1 MDVPVNGNMA
11 VRRGQSTMS
20 TELDR
25 IAALARK
32 DRQMQFFSIA
42 HLLTEEALMK
52 AFESLRKD
60 ASAGVWM
67 V

>member
-1 MDVPVNGNMA
+1 
-11 VRRGQSTMS
+11 MS

-32 DRQMQFFSIA
+32 DRQLQFFSIA

-60 ASAGVWM
+60 ASAGVDG
-67 V
+67 VTHEEYLNLYSPLL